1 MAWQYTEFRRD
12 ELYEQVWSRPLT
24 KVAKDYDISDVGLR
38 KICVKLDVPLP
49 AAGHWTKVAA
59 GYAIKR
65 PALRASTGPAAYT
78 RSRYVSS
85 ADKILVDRCNA
96 YVEADLP
103 SRPATPNPPLR
114 ASLDECL
121 PLTKRIAKKLYG
133 KSKDSRGWHL
143 SDGDGLMWISVSPEH
158 SLKAVLLLN
167 ALLEATLAAD
177 YQIVS
182 KPNEPGRAY
191 VIILQKNFSFKVR
204 ERSRRELLP
213 LTAEQ
218 TKENKRLGFNW
229 NTQQYEYHPTGEFDI
244 SATRP
249 DDGYELARISD
260 TVATRAENKIA
271 TFIGRLRELAL
282 REKAQSEVNA
292 ERQKIAEAKAAERYR
307 LEEIKRNALKQLKD
321 AEEWASQLD
330 RASKL
335 RALAK
340 EFDAGKLRS
349 SDGSIDAEW
358 LHRAADWLDPTVK
371 CHWEEVDGPNEKPD

>member
-1 MAWQYTEFRRD
+1 M
-12 ELYEQVWSRPLT
+12 
-24 KVAKDYDISDVGLR
+24 
-38 KICVKLDVPLP
+38 KLGVPLP

-59 GYAIKR
+59 GHTIKR
-65 PALRASTGPAAYT
+65 PALRASTGPATYT

-85 ADKILVDRCNA
+85 ADKILVDRYNA

-103 SRPATPNPPLR
+103 SRPTTPNLPLR

-158 SLKAVLLLN
+158 SLKALLLLN

-177 YQIVS
+177 YQTVS
-182 KPNEPGRAY
+182 KPHEPGRAY

-204 ERSRRELLP
+204 EKSRRELLP

-282 REKAQSEVNA
+282 REKAQAEVNA

-321 AEEWASQLD
+321 AEEWASQLA

-340 EFDAGKLRS
+340 EFDVRKLRS

-371 CHWEEVDGPNEKPD
+371 CHWEEIDGPTLS